1 MATTTTHNTYGADV
15 SVNVRRTS
23 ASKINARYGLA
34 YPLIG
39 SFKKVT
45 GVPLDL
51 QNNLD
56 EGGYFHKS
64 YGIELIRNN
73 LRQLLLCDKGER
85 VMLPHYGISLN
96 KYLFE
101 PLDETTYFLIRRD
114 ILRTLKKYFSL
125 VRVISLRVFSES
137 KDAEQGKIII
147 SLTLQLLD
155 ESLNIFDAEVT
166 IA

>member
-1 MATTTTHNTYGADV
+1 MAITTTHNTYGAAV
-15 SVNVRRTS
+15 SVEVHRTS
-23 ASKINARYGLA
+23 ASKIDARYGLA

-45 GVPLDL
+45 GVPADL
-51 QNNLD
+51 QNNTS

-64 YGIELIRNN
+64 YGISLIRNN

-85 VMLPHYGISLN
+85 VMLPQYGISLN

-101 PLDETTYFLIRRD
+101 PLDETTYYLIRRD
-114 ILRTLKKYFSL
+114 ILRTLEKYFSL
-125 VRVISLRVFSES
+125 VRVINLKVFSEAE
-137 KDAEQGKIII
+137 DTEQGKIII

-155 ESLNIFDAEVT
+155 ESLDIFDAEVT